1 MRKNLS
7 LKLGFAHATKG
18 QPYDRPWWA
27 DAEVYALAY
36 LHGKGVEIPPPA
48 WSLLQHDYYS
58 LIARSISGLSSNTAD
73 SRQTLYDRARAAQ
86 LKSFDPALT
95 PAAIERER
103 SVLDQAIRTVE
114 QVESDS
120 KIVFDYA
127 TFCEQIEIRSDC
139 FYDANI
145 LPYSKEAILS
155 AIERQIVR
163 SPPETLVDWLCSGA
177 LFMWNFLDGV
187 GPDPLPFKGLDISQG
202 DMPADH
208 EALRRI
214 WASPEYQRDVER
226 SSRFGA
232 IAEMGKI
239 EIEKRITTALRI
251 RTALRYYR

>member
-18 QPYDRPWWA
+18 QPYNCPWWA
-27 DAEVYALAY
+27 DDEVYALAY
-36 LHGKGVEIPPPA
+36 LHGKGVEVAPPA

-58 LIARSISGLSSNTAD
+58 LIARGISGLGSNTPDA
-73 SRQTLYDRARAAQ
+73 RQTLYERARAAQ

-120 KIVFDYA
+120 KTVFDYA
-127 TFCEQIEIRSDC
+127 TFCEQTTIRPDC
-139 FYDANI
+139 FYDANV
-145 LPYSKEAILS
+145 LPYPKEAILS

-163 SPPETLVDWLCSGA
+163 SPPDALVDWLSSGA
-177 LFMWNFLDGV
+177 LFMWNFLEGV
-187 GPDPLPFKGLDISQG
+187 GPDPLPFKGLDISQT
-202 DMPADH
+202 PADH

-214 WASPEYQRDVER
+214 WTSPEYQRDVER
-226 SSRFGA
+226 SSQFMA
-232 IAEMGKI
+232 IAER
-239 EIEKRITTALRI
+239 EKNEVEERIASALRI

>member
-18 QPYDRPWWA
+18 QPYNCPWWA
-27 DAEVYALAY
+27 DDEVYALAY
-36 LHGKGVEIPPPA
+36 LHGKGVEVAPPA

-58 LIARSISGLSSNTAD
+58 LIARGISGLGSNTPDA
-73 SRQTLYDRARAAQ
+73 RQTLYERARAAQ

-127 TFCEQIEIRSDC
+127 TFCEQTTIRPDC
-139 FYDANI
+139 FYDANV
-145 LPYSKEAILS
+145 LPYPKEAILS

-163 SPPETLVDWLCSGA
+163 SPPDALVDWLSSGA
-177 LFMWNFLDGV
+177 LLMWNFLEGV
-187 GPDPLPFKGLDISQG
+187 GPDPLHFKGLDISQT
-202 DMPADH
+202 PADH
-208 EALRRI
+208 EELRRI
-214 WASPEYQRDVER
+214 WTSPEYQRDVER
-226 SSRFGA
+226 SSQFMA
-232 IAEMGKI
+232 IAER
-239 EIEKRITTALRI
+239 EKNEVEERIASALRI